1 MESTITITFKVNP
14 QTQMDSIL
22 AMYGALLSVDQQI
35 GKTTEATTAFENA
48 LLSQLGIEHFQA
60 IKQLLLKQFESYN
73 NSNAKNE
80 IEQMAA
86 NNLKDFKL
94 QFTS

>member
-14 QTQMDSIL
+14 QNQMDSIL

-35 GKTTEATTAFENA
+35 GSTTEATTAFENA
-48 LLSQLGIEHFQA
+48 LLSQLGIEDFQS